1 MRLLRMPRLHN
12 QKLTKPG
19 VHSIARTLL
28 RCTYAKIAAEIV
40 KRRKHSD
47 DMKAF
52 ALKLAAR
59 TVLPV
64 ERWNCW
70 NCPHVGIVVL
80 RKTNGVEHRLELHSR
95 ITFRQIYQ
103 MAREVLDLPAGKS
116 YTSFYSD
123 NLLGARRQC
132 TWEALAQVP
141 CNDCLCS
148 RWLAGTVLGV
158 VTYKPKRSSE
168 TADSPKRDES
178 SETEC

>member
-1 MRLLRMPRLHN
+1 MADAYASSETITTEATTMRLLRMPRLHN

-64 ERWNCW
+64 
-70 NCPHVGIVVL
+70 GIVVL
-80 RKTNGVEHRLELHSR
+80 RKTTAVEHGLELHSR

-103 MAREVLDLPAGKS
+103 MARKVLGLPARKS
-116 YTSFYSD
+116 FTSLSLLYSD
-123 NLLGARRQC
+123 NLLGARRKC
-132 TWEALAQVP
+132 T
-141 CNDCLCS
+141 
-148 RWLAGTVLGV
+148 
-158 VTYKPKRSSE
+158 
-168 TADSPKRDES
+168 
-178 SETEC
+178 